1 MSTLYPPFLNL
12 QGRVCVVVGGNEMAE
27 WNKRALLDADATVCV
42 VAPAMTE
49 QVATRSQAGKL
60 QWLACVYETGDVRDA
75 FLVVSV
81 ADPETNARVFEEAEG
96 LKTFCS
102 AMDDINHCNCYAS
115 AIVRCGSLHIA
126 ISTAGKNPALVQRLQ
141 GIRRTVRQ
149 AICSLGQEPGRTGEP
164 FVSWQGTRRRDPT
177 QNATRARA

>member
-60 QWLACVYETGDVRDA
+60 QWLTCVYETGDVRDA

-81 ADPETNARVFEEAEG
+81 ADPGTNARVFEEAEG
-96 LKTFCS
+96 LKTFCN
-102 AMDDINHCNCYAS
+102 ALDNIHHCNCYAS
-115 AIVRCGSLHIA
+115 ALVRRGSLQIA
-126 ISTAGKNPALVQRLQ
+126 ISNAGKNPALVQRLQ
-141 GIRRTVRQ
+141 NGSASNMFSGSRAWESCGTFF
-149 AICSLGQEPGRTGEP
+149 SG
-164 FVSWQGTRRRDPT
+164 QGTRRRDPT
-177 QNATRARA
+177 QNATQAHA